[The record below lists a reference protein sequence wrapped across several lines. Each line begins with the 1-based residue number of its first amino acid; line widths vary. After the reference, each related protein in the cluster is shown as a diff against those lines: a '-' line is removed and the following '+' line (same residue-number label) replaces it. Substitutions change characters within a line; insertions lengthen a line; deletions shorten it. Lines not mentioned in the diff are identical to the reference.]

1 MELRLNKG
9 LSSWLAWAL
18 ILGVLTTPAFAQD
31 DGDSSP
37 GFDGNDDFFSNEP
50 FPVAPAVPERD
61 VLADIR
67 SWLKK
72 SNAAP
77 MDSKQE
83 KALKKLYDK
92 EVKAMEKAFEKR
104 FGESLESALAAQT
117 PTRGRRGQTVSRAR
131 PEHNAAICRMSAQ
144 LVDKVIAGLRI
155 EQQATLRRYQSEQLR
170 ISKSSLLD
178 QKLDSAGVPLTAE
191 QKKQTEEL
199 FSRESRLRT
208 LMIVEAKGEPHQA
221 KTTPLEAQT
230 TQRVAGLLDQPQVKL
245 LVETI
250 AITRKS
256 QAGNC
261 SGT

>member
-9 LSSWLAWAL
+9 LSCWLTWAL
-18 ILGVLTTPAFAQD
+18 VLGLLTTSAFAQD
-31 DGDSSP
+31 DDDSGP
-37 GFDGNDDFFSNEP
+37 GPDGDDFFSNEP
-50 FPVAPAVPERD
+50 FPSAPAVPERD

-67 SWLKK
+67 NWLKK

-92 EVKAMEKAFEKR
+92 EVKAMEKTFEKR

-117 PTRGRRGQTVSRAR
+117 PTRGRRGQGISRAR
-131 PEHNAAICRMSAQ
+131 PEHTAAICRMSAE
-144 LVDKVIAGLRI
+144 LVDRVIAGLRI
-155 EQQATLRRYQSEQLR
+155 DQQATLRKFQSEQLR
-170 ISKSSLLD
+170 ITKSSLLE
-178 QKLDSAGVPLTAE
+178 QNLESAGIPLTAE

-199 FSRESRLRT
+199 FARESRLRT
-208 LMIVEAKGEPHQA
+208 LMVIEARGEPHQA

-230 TQRVAGLLDQPQVKL
+230 TQRVASLLDQPQVKV

-256 QAGNC
+256 QARNC